1 MLEPPAL
8 RFTHHEYHQF
18 YAWCKASVSEMTAAK
33 AALETYGPD
42 YEDRDLP
49 RRAWKEVFAL
59 EEQVEKNS
67 VLAPVLAVMAA
78 EQLIVTYA
86 MQRLSHEMI
95 STLTYIDRLD
105 TVAKWEAFPLM
116 TCGKHL
122 GADSEAL
129 RELRIQVRQRNA
141 FSHPKPLIVSI
152 GSDEHM
158 KRVEDKIDGNA
169 KQRFSIACAAPRT
182 VDLLAKE
189 LMALDKHR
197 STRRA
202 CKMAGVVPVRRSGA

>member
-1 MLEPPAL
+1 MTVPSHY

-18 YAWCKASVSEMTAAK
+18 YTWCKATVSEMTGAK
-33 AALETYGPD
+33 VALGVYGPE
-42 YEDRDLP
+42 YENGDFP
-49 RRAWKEVFAL
+49 RKVWKEIFDL
-59 EEQVEKNS
+59 EEKVERNA
-67 VLAPVLAVMAA
+67 VLAPILAVMAA

-95 STLTYIDRLD
+95 SALSHIDRLD
-105 TVAKWEAFPLM
+105 TVAKWESFPLM

-129 RELRIQVRQRNA
+129 RELRLQVRQRNA

-152 GSDEHM
+152 ASDEHM
-158 KRVEDKIDGNA
+158 KRVEDKTEGNA
-169 KQRFSIACAAPRT
+169 KQRFSIASSAPGT
-182 VDLLAKE
+182 IDLLAKE

-197 STRRA
+197 STRLA
-202 CKMAGVVPVRRSGA
+202 CKMAGVIPMRRGGA